1 MNRLK
6 NAKQHFSP
14 NFTKT
19 TAKPSPGRPPLQ
31 RNRLQ
36 TMKTFVKFSSRIKNE
51 IYNSESETLDQNR
64 RDHIQKMRNRKV
76 NKSKVKGTSK
86 KTKNTWKARSKD
98 KHPKSVDT
106 KCRRPTQT

>member
-1 MNRLK
+1 MNRLR

-51 IYNSESETLDQNR
+51 I
-64 RDHIQKMRNRKV
+64 
-76 NKSKVKGTSK
+76 
-86 KTKNTWKARSKD
+86 
-98 KHPKSVDT
+98 
-106 KCRRPTQT
+106 